1 MKMETKHSEIYVT
14 HKSSSKREVIV
25 KKVYLRKRE
34 KYQVN
39 NLTLHIKPEK
49 EWALSIPLLMSM
61 SEAFSV
67 PFLSLTKLLHKSSWV
82 VKNGP

>member
-1 MKMETKHSEIYVT
+1 MWLTKAVLRG
-14 HKSSSKREVIV
+14 KFIV
-25 KKVYLRKRE
+25 KKVYLKKRE